1 MSTPDP
7 AATRKAI
14 LDAAS
19 RLFAEQGAEVR
30 LEDVAAEAQV
40 SRQSVYLHFGSRT
53 GLLIGMVEH
62 MDTAGALPPLI
73 DGVFNAATPVE
84 ALEAVVHLH
93 AEYHP
98 TIHPVARV
106 FMAGRY
112 QDDALRATW
121 DERMESRRRL
131 YHAVVEQLS
140 ESGSLDD
147 AWDIESATDLLWTL
161 TSLEVWER
169 LVIDRGWSKHQY
181 SDHLRFVIQRTLVAT
196 R

>member
-7 AATRKAI
+7 AATRKSI

-30 LEDVAAEAQV
+30 LEDVAAEAGV

-53 GLLIGMVEH
+53 GLLTGMVEH
-62 MDTAGALPPLI
+62 MDTAGALPPLL
-73 DGVFNAATPVE
+73 DRVFDAATPVE
-84 ALEAVVHLH
+84 ALEAVAHLH

-98 TIHPVARV
+98 TIHPVARI

-112 QDDALRATW
+112 QDDALRAAW
-121 DERMESRRRL
+121 DERMESRRNL
-131 YHAVVEQLS
+131 YHAVVEQLR

-181 SDHLRFVIQRTLVAT
+181 FDHLRFVIQRTLVAT